1 MNRILLF
8 APLALLAC
16 SQPEPVFTDANDVR
30 EAIMQVENVQFQA
43 FMNNDVEASNSH
55 WSRDVSM
62 QWIRSHTA
70 NDSAFDMAWNLKDAF
85 IEDGDTTAYWSHLW
99 ANEVT
104 HTKRDSTILTDPMD
118 PQQQS
123 NGNGIGNYYASLS
136 LPTVLTDSTWWA
148 GQVSDSLNI
157 VL

>member
-16 SQPEPVFTDANDVR
+16 SQPEPVFTDVNDVR

-43 FMNNDVEASNSH
+43 LMNNDVEASNSH
-55 WSRDVSM
+55 WSRDISM

-70 NDSAFDMAWNLKDAF
+70 NDSTFDMAWNLKDAF

-104 HTKRDSTILTDPMD
+104 YTQRDSTILQILWIHETEQWQRNRQLLRFPLIAHR
-118 PQQQS
+118 PHR
-123 NGNGIGNYYASLS
+123 
-136 LPTVLTDSTWWA
+136 
-148 GQVSDSLNI
+148 
-157 VL
+157 

>member
-30 EAIMQVENVQFQA
+30 EAIMQVENVQYQA
-43 FMNNDVEASNSH
+43 LMNNDVEASNSH

-62 QWIRSHTA
+62 QWIRSHSA

-85 IEDGDTTAYWSHLW
+85 IEDGDTITLSGHAQGDGY
-99 ANEVT
+99 
-104 HTKRDSTILTDPMD
+104 R
-118 PQQQS
+118 
-123 NGNGIGNYYASLS
+123 IGFGSCAG
-136 LPTVLTDSTWWA
+136 TVLQA
-148 GQVSDSLNI
+148 APLPE
-157 VL
+157 